1 MSFETF
7 SRAFLQG
14 IPDQRKQQR
23 IDKFIKGFMR
33 ELEQNAAEGKTSYR
47 VSVGNNYAG
56 MKYYH
61 QPLNMNAGM
70 ALDEP
75 VITTEDYISA
85 FKQKFPGCRITYEE
99 KWIDASSNTKHLTK
113 GIIID
118 WS

>member
-1 MSFETF
+1 MSFQTF

-14 IPDQRKQQR
+14 VPDQRKQQR

-47 VSVGNNYAG
+47 VSLGNNYAG
-56 MKYYH
+56 MKPYKAT
-61 QPLNMNAGM
+61 LNMNTGTAI
-70 ALDEP
+70 DEP
-75 VITTEDYISA
+75 VITNEDYISA
-85 FKQKFPGCRITYEE
+85 FKQRFPGCRITYEE

-113 GIIID
+113 AILID